1 MTGVVKGLNVRP
13 EAMLANL
20 ESTRGLIMAES
31 VMLALVSKGM
41 DRQEAHELL
50 RGASLKASAGQ
61 MTLESVLLEDPAVKK
76 LLSARELHDALDYS
90 RYTGKAAETVDRLAR
105 KLGAKK

>member
-1 MTGVVKGLNVRP
+1 MKVRP

-20 ESTRGLIMAES
+20 ESTRGLIMAEP

-50 RGASLKASAGQ
+50 RRASLKASAGKS
-61 MTLESVLLEDPAVKK
+61 TLESVLLEDRVAMKHLTPK
-76 LLSARELHDALDYS
+76 ELRCALDYS
-90 RYTGKAAETVDRLAR
+90 SYIGTSAETVDRLYR
-105 KLGAKK
+105 KLRAKKE